1 MEEAVSIAPN
11 KRRKLE
17 TDCQLCIICQVNTH
31 DEPLVEN
38 PQVKSIETVLNV
50 SGQRHRKRY
59 NQKLHHF
66 EYYNG
71 K

>member
-50 SGQRHRKRY
+50 SGQRH
-59 NQKLHHF
+59 
-66 EYYNG
+66 
-71 K
+71 